1 MYPNPGFQGSTS
13 LGTILGAIEP
23 ESYRNSS
30 PSLSDRD
37 QRSFEEISEREGESQ
52 EIHLPL
58 LNSSSMIEEGV
69 QVLDTF
75 ADAMIDGTFRE
86 LFDDWSM
93 HGLGAHLGSF
103 LVPFFFETIT
113 DVMEIL
119 KQQTDRRAGLFELS
133 RRLFDA
139 GRVPVQVH
147 ETMSVRDFAIQHTGH
162 NLRWETIGLVLVMV
176 G

>member
-1 MYPNPGFQGSTS
+1 M
-13 LGTILGAIEP
+13 GTILGAIEP

-30 PSLSDRD
+30 PSLSTRD
-37 QRSFEEISEREGESQ
+37 QRSFEEISVREGESQ
-52 EIHLPL
+52 GIHLPL
-58 LNSSSMIEEGV
+58 LNSSSMIEEGA
-69 QVLDTF
+69 QVLDMF

-113 DVMEIL
+113 DVMGFL
-119 KQQTDRRAGLFELS
+119 KQQTDRRSGLLDLS

-139 GRVPVQVH
+139 GRVPVQIH
-147 ETMSVRDFAIQHTGH
+147 DTMSMKDFSIQHTGH
-162 NLRWETIGLVLVMV
+162 NLRWETVGLMLVLV